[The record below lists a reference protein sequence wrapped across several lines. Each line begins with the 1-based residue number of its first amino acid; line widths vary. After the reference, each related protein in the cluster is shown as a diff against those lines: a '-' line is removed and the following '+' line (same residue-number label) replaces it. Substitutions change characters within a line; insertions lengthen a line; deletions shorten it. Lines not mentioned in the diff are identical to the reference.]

1 MVLPFSV
8 HRSKYILCICIVDR
22 PVSLK
27 KPKSR
32 DHRIYTRCCAT
43 LGSSTFL
50 KLQLYAC
57 APRKQQNE
65 ALGPSAQ
72 GRVLSLL
79 TFNIQHD
86 AKENLVESTDKYQ
99 SNPASQ
105 TTKDGI
111 QKLQYLSHTIRLPS
125 VAHPSHNQTPWSI
138 FDAER
143 TTRSSLKL
151 ICRSSSVIRESS
163 QFV

>member
-1 MVLPFSV
+1 LCYSRVFQ
-8 HRSKYILCICIVDR
+8 RSSSCKR
-22 PVSLK
+22 
-27 KPKSR
+27 
-32 DHRIYTRCCAT
+32 AT
-43 LGSSTFL
+43 G
-50 KLQLYAC
+50 
-57 APRKQQNE
+57 KQQNA

-79 TFNIQHD
+79 TFDIQH
-86 AKENLVESTDKYQ
+86 AKENPVESTDKYQ

-111 QKLQYLSHTIRLPS
+111 PKLQYFSSTIRLPS